1 MGKVTKNVPSAC
13 FSQCQHVDELGKS
26 GEAAVTIL
34 PSPVFH
40 LSSDALKT
48 ESKRK
53 KARTENQLQL
63 RVPSYHNHK

>member
-13 FSQCQHVDELGKS
+13 FSQCQHVELWMP

-34 PSPVFH
+34 PLPVFH

-48 ESKRK
+48 DRKKEK